1 MGDCMSNSKVPSLSF
16 PNDVTMLEDTCVS
29 FMLFCQLQRYLSTIF
44 IKFSRLGRQE
54 QPVIGWTRPQDEL
67 SEDSYSLIVAVVYRG
82 AHGVIS

>member
-16 PNDVTMLEDTCVS
+16 PNVVTMLEDNCVS
-29 FMLFCQLQRYLSTIF
+29 FILFCQLQRYF
-44 IKFSRLGRQE
+44 EFSRLRRQE
-54 QPVIGWTRPQDEL
+54 HPVIGWTRPQDEL